1 MITIKE
7 MITKKEMTQF
17 VKFPFELYKNNAYW
31 VPPIINDELE
41 SFDKDINPVFK
52 HAEARFFV
60 ALNNNKIVGRV
71 AAIINFTE
79 INEQKL
85 LKMW

>member
-7 MITKKEMTQF
+7 MISKKELKQF
-17 VKFPFELYKNNAYW
+17 VQFPFELYKNNPYW

-41 SFDKDINPVFK
+41 SFNKDINPVFK

-60 ALNNNKIVGRV
+60 AIKNNKIVGQ
-71 AAIINFTE
+71 IPFY
-79 INEQKL
+79 L
-85 LKMW
+85 